1 MKIIYKN
8 KIEVKI
14 LAIAIGMIFGALY
27 LFVTISDLRIQN
39 SHFWHNQACLWLMA
53 LVFSLPIMIVAR
65 HRITFDFDQRTV
77 TRRGFLTP
85 EKVYTFSEMDVD
97 YVIVSAV
104 VSKFVFSSG
113 KKVIFKLEELDFI
126 KQTGESSDWLK
137 ELFHGEALE
146 IFSIEKRLN
155 SSNMIAYATQY
166 SFAPKLTIYVNNR
179 DTAHGTRCITAEY
192 LIDEDS
198 FLLRFEEQD
207 TTPPNAGGTK
217 LIRKMKLPHN
227 EDFENKLVEL
237 SAWVSEGK

>member
-85 EKVYTFSEMDVD
+85 EKIYMFSELTVD
-97 YVIVSAV
+97 YVVVSSV